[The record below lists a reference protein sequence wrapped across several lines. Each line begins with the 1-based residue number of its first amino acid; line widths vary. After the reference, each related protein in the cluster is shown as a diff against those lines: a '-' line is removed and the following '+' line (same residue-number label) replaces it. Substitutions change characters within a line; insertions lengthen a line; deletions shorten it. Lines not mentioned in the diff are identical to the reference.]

1 MNNYRYLLLLPVF
14 LFYGCSDSSRPS
26 DLPPLYSCTISVTQ
40 GGVALEGAYVELV
53 SPDAQ
58 KYRPSAVTDASGNA
72 GMLTYGH
79 SGTPAGTY
87 KILVRKTIEDDIVMG
102 TDEYGG
108 QAVVSSNR
116 YETVGDRY
124 SNVETT
130 PHEIEV
136 TSRGRTQITID
147 VGEPV
152 RVRIRQ

>member
-1 MNNYRYLLLLPVF
+1 ME
-14 LFYGCSDSSRPS
+14 
-26 DLPPLYSCTISVTQ
+26 
-40 GGVALEGAYVELV
+40 GVCVELV
-53 SPDAQ
+53 SPDVQ
-58 KYRPSAVTDASGNA
+58 KYRPSAVTDTNGNA
-72 GMLTYGH
+72 AMLTYGH
-79 SGTPAGTY
+79 SGAPAGTY